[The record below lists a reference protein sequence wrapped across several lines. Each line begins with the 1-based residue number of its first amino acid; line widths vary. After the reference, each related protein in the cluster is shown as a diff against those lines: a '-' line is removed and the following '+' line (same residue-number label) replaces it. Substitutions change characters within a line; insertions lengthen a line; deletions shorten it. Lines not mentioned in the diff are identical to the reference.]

1 MPSLLFL
8 DLIMCLSWLR
18 ILLDRE
24 REHILATSR
33 RRNSDESQSHED
45 DMKRG
50 SDEISEDEKSSNWLS
65 RNWLRLYTVA
75 LSLVDK
81 DLPWLAEVPGSSIDA
96 HCLSGC
102 RLDLTHLCFEVGDYA
117 LIRSLLQNRALIVS
131 KSDQVISSC
140 SGSKD

>member
-50 SDEISEDEKSSNWLS
+50 SDEISEDEKS
-65 RNWLRLYTVA
+65 
-75 LSLVDK
+75 
-81 DLPWLAEVPGSSIDA
+81 
-96 HCLSGC
+96 
-102 RLDLTHLCFEVGDYA
+102 
-117 LIRSLLQNRALIVS
+117 
-131 KSDQVISSC
+131 
-140 SGSKD
+140 